1 MYIFIKLALISM
13 GTSCQHSILV
23 YEIVMQL
30 RLPNVCG
37 GMKKPKFFLK
47 IQVHLCKHDGING
60 EMLQNSRDAASIAK
74 R

>member
-1 MYIFIKLALISM
+1 MSISIP
-13 GTSCQHSILV
+13 THQILV

-30 RLPNVCG
+30 SLPNVCG
-37 GMKKPKFFLK
+37 RMKKPTFFLK
-47 IQVHLCKHDGING
+47 IQVHLCKYDGING